1 MVCLNAKMCNRLVN
15 LLKLSFNRYWSYTM
29 SAHTDTNQ
37 NFDQAELEQL
47 VSIVLEN
54 MRTKNDRFFPHRFQL
69 FKSLG
74 LKRLLELFK
83 TNDLPSW
90 VVDACVSD
98 RDEENHWSWYDLC
111 NIPDELLLNY
121 IDTFG
126 KDSPNKYLAGIQ
138 RQRTLLAYSLIV
150 LLAKSAF
157 HTKVLIYGC
166 RIKKSWMTDGTAKSF
181 PSFTTS
187 AFSKIDKTKGTIE
200 KSRTM

>member
-1 MVCLNAKMCNRLVN
+1 MVCPNAKMCNWLVN
-15 LLKLSFNRYWSYTM
+15 LLKLHFNRYWSYIM
-29 SAHTDTNQ
+29 SAPTDTNQ

-47 VSIVLEN
+47 VFIVLEN
-54 MRTKNDRFFPHRFQL
+54 MKTKNDRFYPHRFQL

-98 RDEENHWSWYDLC
+98 RDEANHWSWYDLC
-111 NIPDELLLNY
+111 DIPDELLLNY

-126 KDSPNKYLAGIQ
+126 EDSPNKYLAGIQ

-150 LLAKSAF
+150 LLANK
-157 HTKVLIYGC
+157 
-166 RIKKSWMTDGTAKSF
+166 RISHESFDLWMPDKKELDDGWDGKELAEF
-181 PSFTTS
+181 YNQR
-187 AFSKIDKTKGTIE
+187 IQQD
-200 KSRTM
+200 